1 MDAVD
6 LFATLLAQRGRV
18 LSVEYSSFSAYRDLI
33 NAGLIEETGVVSS
46 ITCEECDQPHD
57 APIVFEGSQYGHYC
71 PDLGFIAKARAEL
84 IAIQPNLG
92 SFVAQI
98 ADTLACKRRKS
109 TPLDKNTWRIG
120 SIESPA
126 GDVVLYLHPTLRDA
140 QDIRDFQVALAN
152 EMKNPFGIVL
162 TSNGTLSVPP
172 FVTAQ
177 LQDVLGLDHVS
188 GKITVVG
195 DLRAIADVPE
205 HRAGGRPNDY
215 EKPIRDIFVLRA
227 QQGRSLEGR
236 NEEAKAL
243 RAEFSATYPKKICP
257 SLPTVTR
264 YVSKFRSGS

>member
-1 MDAVD
+1 MDAVV
-6 LFATLLAQRGRV
+6 LFATLMAQRGRV
-18 LSVEYSSFSAYRDLI
+18 RSVKYSSFPAYSDLI

-46 ITCEECDQPHD
+46 ITCEECDHPHD

-98 ADTLACKRRKS
+98 ADALACNRRKS
-109 TPLDKNTWRIG
+109 TPLDTNTWRIG
-120 SIESPA
+120 SIKSPA

-140 QDIRDFQVALAN
+140 QDIRDFQVASAN

-177 LQDVLGLDHVS
+177 LQDVLGLDRVS
-188 GKITVVG
+188 GKITVVC
-195 DLRAIADVPE
+195 DLRAIAGVPE
-205 HRAGGRPNDY
+205 QRTGGRPNDY
-215 EKPIRDIFVLRA
+215 ENAISDLMALRVS
-227 QQGRSLEGR
+227 QGRAVLGR

-243 RAEFSATYPKKICP
+243 HAEFIAKYPYKKCP
-257 SLPTVTR
+257 SLSTVKR
-264 YVSKFRSGS
+264 YVTTIRSGS